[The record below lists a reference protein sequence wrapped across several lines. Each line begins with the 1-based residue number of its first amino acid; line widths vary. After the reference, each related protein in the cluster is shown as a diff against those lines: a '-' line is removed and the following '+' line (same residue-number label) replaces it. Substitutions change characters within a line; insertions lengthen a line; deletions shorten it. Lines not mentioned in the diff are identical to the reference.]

1 MSYQN
6 KVKRYIIKMKNVSPL
21 IVGTGED
28 GIEGLLTRDKKAL
41 IQGSSIA
48 GLFRSFL
55 IEILKNEKDSKVIR
69 EIQEVYKAVYHE
81 YITDNLN
88 YISKYIS
95 KRPVFQTIEQS
106 NFISISE
113 KNITDEEDEEF
124 ININKKNSTVYF
136 YDFYSTK
143 ELEGKDYLNRTHTKM
158 DEKTGTTKDRS
169 LFEQYKLAKGLEFI
183 SFIDLKKFDNDND
196 KQNKNNNE
204 NDEDIYI
211 LTDKY
216 LSLFIYNLT
225 NESISV
231 GAKTNFGCGKFNGES
246 YFHEFNFG
254 CDDNNEELREE
265 KREVLSKYLSDQ
277 ENLLSGEIETNF
289 NKLKDRKDSKGSKDY
304 KPLSVDLDTD
314 NNMMIFELE
323 FYCEDGMMIKS
334 SNPKKINGKTV
345 TSSYEE
351 NGNYII
357 PSSSIKGILRNQ
369 INSVNEALK
378 RLKQDNNYDI
388 ANIYDDITT
397 YIFGGSLKED
407 NKKKKD
413 KSDEEDKKDKKD
425 ENLKT
430 INIKGKAKF
439 EDIEFDNYRMAEDI
453 SSVKSN
459 IPIIFTKPRIKI
471 DRFTG
476 GAMNG
481 TLFNEQ
487 LVIIPKDYTNKPKIR
502 IKIDNNANEIAKGYI
517 LMALRDLANNKI
529 TIGSGANVGYGFIN
543 PVSLKIT
550 KHKNDYIYYF
560 EEQNSNNEDAENEFS
575 KIIQSIIN
583 N

>member
-88 YISKYIS
+88 YIN

-106 NFISISE
+106 EFISIGD
-113 KNITDEEDEEF
+113 KNIIDKELV
-124 ININKKNSTVYF
+124 NINKKNSIVYF

-143 ELEGKDYLNRTHTKM
+143 ELEGKNYLNRTHTKM
-158 DEKTGTTKDRS
+158 DEKTGTTEVGS

-183 SFIDLKKFDNDND
+183 SFIDLRKFDNDND
-196 KQNKNNNE
+196 EQNKNDNDND
-204 NDEDIYI
+204 NDEAIYK
-211 LTDKY
+211 LTDEY
-216 LSLFIYNLT
+216 LSLFIYKLT

-231 GAKTNFGCGKFNGES
+231 GAKTNFGCGKFNGEA

-277 ENLLSGEIETNF
+277 ENLLSGEIESNF
-289 NKLKDRKDSKGSKDY
+289 NKLKDSEDY

-314 NNMMIFELE
+314 DNMMIFELE

-345 TSSYEE
+345 TSSYKE
-351 NGNYII
+351 NDNYII

-369 INSVNEALK
+369 INSVNESLK
-378 RLKQDNNYDI
+378 RLKQDNNYDM
-388 ANIYDDITT
+388 ANIYDDIIT

-407 NKKKKD
+407 NKNKKKKN
-413 KSDEEDKKDKKD
+413 KSDEEDKKDEKD

-487 LVIIPKDYTNKPKIR
+487 LVIIPKGYDNKPKIR

-560 EEQNSNNEDAENEFS
+560 EEQSSNNKDAEDEFS
-575 KIIQSIIN
+575 KIIQSIVN

>member
-88 YISKYIS
+88 YIN

-106 NFISISE
+106 EFISIGD
-113 KNITDEEDEEF
+113 KNIIDKELV
-124 ININKKNSTVYF
+124 NINKKNSTVYF

-158 DEKTGTTKDRS
+158 DEKTGTTEAGS
-169 LFEQYKLAKGLEFI
+169 LFEQYKLAKGLKFI
-183 SFIDLKKFDNDND
+183 SFIDLRKFDNDNNE
-196 KQNKNNNE
+196 QNKNNND
-204 NDEDIYI
+204 NDEAIYK

-216 LSLFIYNLT
+216 LSLFIYKLT

-246 YFHEFNFG
+246 YFYEFNFDY
-254 CDDNNEELREE
+254 DDNNEKLKKEE

-277 ENLLSGEIETNF
+277 ENLLSGEIEINF
-289 NKLKDRKDSKGSKDY
+289 NKLKDSEDSEDY

-314 NNMMIFELE
+314 DNMMIFELE

-345 TSSYEE
+345 TPSYKE
-351 NGNYII
+351 NDNYII

-369 INSVNEALK
+369 INSVNESLK

-388 ANIYDDITT
+388 ANIYDDIIT
-397 YIFGGSLKED
+397 YIFGGSV
-407 NKKKKD
+407 
-413 KSDEEDKKDKKD
+413 DEIS
-425 ENLKT
+425 EN

-487 LVIIPKDYTNKPKIR
+487 LVIIPKDYDNKPKIR

-560 EEQNSNNEDAENEFS
+560 EEQSSNNKDAEDEFS
-575 KIIQSIIN
+575 KIIQSIVN

>member
-21 IVGTGED
+21 IIGTGED

-55 IEILKNEKDSKVIR
+55 IEILRNEKDSKVIR

-81 YITDNLN
+81 YITDNRT
-88 YISKYIS
+88 YINK
-95 KRPVFQTIEQS
+95 KPVFQTIDQS
-106 NFISISE
+106 NFISIGD
-113 KNITDEEDEEF
+113 KNIIDKELV
-124 ININKKNSTVYF
+124 NINKKNSTVYF
-136 YDFYSTK
+136 YDFYSTN
-143 ELEGKDYLNRTHTKM
+143 ELEGKDYLNRAHTKM
-158 DEKTGTTKDRS
+158 DEKTGTTEAGS

-183 SFIDLKKFDNDND
+183 SFIDLRKFDNDNNE
-196 KQNKNNNE
+196 QNKNNNE
-204 NDEDIYI
+204 NDEAIYK
-211 LTDKY
+211 LTDQY
-216 LSLFIYNLT
+216 LSLFIYKLT

-246 YFHEFNFG
+246 YFHEFNFDY
-254 CDDNNEELREE
+254 DDNNEKLKEEE

-277 ENLLSGEIETNF
+277 ENLLSGEIESNF
-289 NKLKDRKDSKGSKDY
+289 NKLKDSKDSKNY

-314 NNMMIFELE
+314 DNMMIFELE
-323 FYCEDGMMIKS
+323 FYCEDGMLIKS
-334 SNPKKINGKTV
+334 SKPKKINGKTV

-351 NGNYII
+351 NDNYII

-369 INSVNEALK
+369 INSVNESLK

-388 ANIYDDITT
+388 SNIYDDIIT

-413 KSDEEDKKDKKD
+413 KSDEEDKKDEKD

-439 EDIEFDNYRMAEDI
+439 EDIEFDNYREAEDI

-481 TLFNEQ
+481 TVFKEQ
-487 LVIIPKDYTNKPKIR
+487 LVIIPKDYDNKPKIR

-560 EEQNSNNEDAENEFS
+560 EEQNSNNTVAENEFS
-575 KIIQSIIN
+575 KIIQSIVN